1 LAIAGLNGTV
11 GFFVVAKFRETETA
25 RLPGEFIAD
34 NLNGICL
41 KSGAREPVL

>member
-1 LAIAGLNGTV
+1 LNGAV
-11 GFFVVAKFRETETA
+11 AFFVVAEFRETEA
-25 RLPGEFIAD
+25 AWFPGKFIAN

>member
-1 LAIAGLNGTV
+1 LNGAV
-11 GFFVVAKFRETETA
+11 AFFIVAKFRETEA
-25 RLPGEFIAD
+25 PRFAGEFIAN